1 MPAVLR
7 MAALLLAAQ
16 AGVSAWAA
24 DGAALF
30 KQHCAVCHQETGV
43 GTVGLAPPLLGDQWQ
58 KLGAQRSYLPTVLI
72 KGLSGPIKVA
82 GQAFSASMPPFAGQ
96 LGDEDLAAI
105 ATHLRGLQGAAAE
118 KPFGAE
124 ELAAV
129 RAGPGNPAITRGLRK
144 QILGE

>member
-1 MPAVLR
+1 MTPVFRA
-7 MAALLLAAQ
+7 AALTLAAF
-16 AGVSAWAA
+16 ACNATWAA

-43 GTVGLAPPLLGDQWQ
+43 GTVGLAPPLLGDHWQ
-58 KLGAQRSYLPTVLI
+58 KLGAQRHYLPTVLL

-82 GQAFSASMPPFAGQ
+82 GQAFSGSMPPFAGQ
-96 LGDEDLAAI
+96 LPDDDLAAI
-105 ATHLRGLQGAAAE
+105 ANHLRGLQGAAAD
-118 KPFGAE
+118 KPFAAD